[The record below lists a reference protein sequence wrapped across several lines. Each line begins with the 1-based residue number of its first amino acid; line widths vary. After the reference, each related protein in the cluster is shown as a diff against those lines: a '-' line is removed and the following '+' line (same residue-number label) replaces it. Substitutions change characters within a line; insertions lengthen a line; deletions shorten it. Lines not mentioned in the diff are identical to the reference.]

1 MGCTSSLWAWVIA
14 DLLCDPNR
22 HQFDRQDANLIGG
35 DKMIELPEALVI
47 ARQMS
52 GVLAGRRIT
61 YGNRGN
67 TPHKF
72 AFSSGSSAEYEEI
85 LEGKRMG
92 ETKGHGS
99 AVLASIEPG
108 YVLVLG
114 GGGERILYHQDER
127 TLPKKHHLLLHFE
140 DGTYLTVTVQGWGN
154 TLLLPQT
161 EAGSHPHVQKNRI
174 PPLDDAFTWDYF
186 HRLFDLVDE
195 DSATSVKYFVISDPG
210 VWGIGN
216 GCLQDILFRA
226 KIHPRRRVVDV
237 AEDEQ
242 RALYDAVRDILTQ
255 MVALGG
261 RESECDLYGNRGGY
275 VRILDSKTAGQPC
288 PECGTPIEKIQY
300 LGGACYLCPSCQT

>member
-1 MGCTSSLWAWVIA
+1 
-14 DLLCDPNR
+14 
-22 HQFDRQDANLIGG
+22 
-35 DKMIELPEALVI
+35 MIELPEALVI
-47 ARQMS
+47 ARQMDE
-52 GVLAGRRIT
+52 VLAGKRIA

-67 TPHKF
+67 AAHKF

-92 ETKGHGS
+92 ESRGHGS
-99 AVLASIEPG
+99 AILAPIEPD

-114 GGGERILYHQDER
+114 GGGERILFHQDER

-154 TLLLPQT
+154 TLLLPQA
-161 EAGSHPHVQKNRI
+161 EAYVHPHVQKDRI
-174 PPLDDAFTWDYF
+174 TPLDDAFTWDYF
-186 HRLFDLVDE
+186 HRLFDSIGE
-195 DSATSVKYFVISDPG
+195 DSATSIKYFIISEPG

-226 KIHPRRRVVDV
+226 KIHPRRRVVDIT
-237 AEDEQ
+237 EDE
-242 RALYDAVRDILTQ
+242 RHVLYDAIKDTLNR
-255 MVALGG
+255 MVVLGG

-275 VRILDSKTAGQPC
+275 VRILDSKTAGKPC

-300 LGGACYLCPSCQT
+300 LGGACYLCPRCQT